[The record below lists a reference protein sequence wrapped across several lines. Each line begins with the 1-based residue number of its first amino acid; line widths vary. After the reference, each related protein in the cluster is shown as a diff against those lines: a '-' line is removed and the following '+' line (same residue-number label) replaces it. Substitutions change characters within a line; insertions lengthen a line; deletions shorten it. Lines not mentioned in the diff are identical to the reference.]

1 MVRMVAGESVAP
13 SAHAPLG
20 SSTASAVTS
29 RSRLKRKLPEAV
41 AVAPAAEV
49 PRTSIRSPHWHGVLW
64 VLATSI
70 DQISVGMILTA
81 NYKRRGK
88 CYLAEVLSVQ
98 VDPEAVSVRY
108 EESTE
113 EDGLLVSDL
122 RVQSE

>member
-1 MVRMVAGESVAP
+1 
-13 SAHAPLG
+13 
-20 SSTASAVTS
+20 
-29 RSRLKRKLPEAV
+29 
-41 AVAPAAEV
+41 
-49 PRTSIRSPHWHGVLW
+49 
-64 VLATSI
+64 
-70 DQISVGMILTA
+70 MILTA

-108 EESTE
+108 EEGTE